1 MSHKQLIALLSS
13 AQKEKLKSSEELALI
28 SEERLKFKAMIE
40 SWSELSIKL
49 IHSINT
55 SNKDFLSDHSRKSL
69 MALGA
74 LEAHL
79 KMALDAKEIFE
90 KSE

>member
-1 MSHKQLIALLSS
+1 
-13 AQKEKLKSSEELALI
+13 
-28 SEERLKFKAMIE
+28 
-40 SWSELSIKL
+40 SIKL